1 MAGGNKVRVI
11 VLIILYIA
19 IHAFNGYIG
28 IVSISDTAS
37 DATLLK
43 VCNIVLPILALTL
56 LTCGWVSI
64 AVGVVL
70 LICEIFLL
78 YDILLLLSGIG
89 ICSILHAIFYPL
101 YLIVV
106 LIVAVV
112 YK

>member
-1 MAGGNKVRVI
+1 M
-11 VLIILYIA
+11 
-19 IHAFNGYIG
+19 
-28 IVSISDTAS
+28 SISDKAS

-56 LTCGWVSI
+56 LTCGWVAI

-70 LICEIFLL
+70 LICEIFFALRYLAFVAWYWYLL
-78 YDILLLLSGIG
+78 HLVCYFLPI
-89 ICSILHAIFYPL
+89 IF
-101 YLIVV
+101 LIVA